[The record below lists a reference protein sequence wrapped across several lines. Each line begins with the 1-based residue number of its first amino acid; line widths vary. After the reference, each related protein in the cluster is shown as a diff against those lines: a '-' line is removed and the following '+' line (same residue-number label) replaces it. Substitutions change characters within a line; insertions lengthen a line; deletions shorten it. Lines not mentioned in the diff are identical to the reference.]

1 MLSPDYTDTTSEAAT
16 AESRQEI
23 VMTSA
28 LEIRE
33 ALKGPLTKITII
45 AS

>member
-16 AESRQEI
+16 EENRQE

-33 ALKGPLTKITII
+33 TLEGLLTKTIKI

>member
-1 MLSPDYTDTTSEAAT
+1 MLSPDYTDTTSKAAT
-16 AESRQEI
+16 EENRQEV

-28 LEIRE
+28 LEIRKTLE
-33 ALKGPLTKITII
+33 GLLTKTTKI